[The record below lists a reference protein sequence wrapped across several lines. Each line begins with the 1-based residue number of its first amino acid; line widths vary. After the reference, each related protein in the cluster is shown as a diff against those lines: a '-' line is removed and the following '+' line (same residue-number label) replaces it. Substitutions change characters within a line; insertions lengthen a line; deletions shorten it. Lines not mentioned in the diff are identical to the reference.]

1 MSTDEEYLDTL
12 LKSIENDQEP
22 QKAEPAAPAQDTE
35 DVREKVVIKDKED
48 SAVSEEEDWEASLN
62 ALLAAD
68 TGENT
73 DKWESGDQEEFDV
86 TQLIDGMND
95 ADADLS
101 AINELLKKSDNNE
114 AIDTFSDEDMQDLI
128 NSISTDDGNV
138 PATEE
143 EVPEKKKKK
152 KHNLFSF
159 GKKKKKK
166 TEDSE
171 NSENSQNPENSE
183 ETEAIDSNDISE
195 EKTIETENPEIKKI
209 MEDFESLNASYDEG
223 DISVNKKKKKPKGF
237 WGRLLEELIRE
248 EEEPEETKAS
258 DENSEI
264 LKELEAEDQARA
276 KKKGKK
282 EKKAKSK
289 KDKNKK
295 KSAASENDE
304 NAEADEEGGK
314 GKKKKTKPKKKKEKP
329 SEQEPKGKPVKIL
342 GKKAFFALVSLCATI
357 IAAIILLSFFLP
369 DYADKQSAR
378 AAFYT
383 GDYEK
388 VYGLLYGKD
397 LNQSDELIFERANIV
412 LKLQRRLDS
421 YDLNKKIKK
430 EEEALDAL
438 LQGVQ
443 KYEEL
448 SKGESYGAI
457 DELQTLYQEILEH
470 LSADYGI
477 SEEEAAVINSYDSE
491 TYSRKVYSVVNGTDF
506 TDPSQENGNETGEEE
521 SAKEPKD
528 ILPEEEDIIR
538 TEQ

>member
-12 LKSIENDQEP
+12 LKSLEDDQTP
-22 QKAEPAAPAQDTE
+22 QKTEPAAPVQDKDME
-35 DVREKVVIKDKED
+35 DVGEKVVIKDKED

-62 ALLAAD
+62 ELLGAAVD
-68 TGENT
+68 ENT

-86 TQLIDGMND
+86 TQLIDGMD
-95 ADADLS
+95 AADADLS
-101 AINELLKKSDNNE
+101 EINDLLKKSDNNE
-114 AIDTFSDEDMQDLI
+114 TIDTFSDEDMQDLI

-138 PATEE
+138 PATEQ

-159 GKKKKKK
+159 GKKKTKK
-166 TEDSE
+166 TEDTE
-171 NSENSQNPENSE
+171 NSG
-183 ETEAIDSNDISE
+183 ETEAIDDNDEPE

-209 MEDFESLNASYDEG
+209 MEDFESLNAPDDAG
-223 DISVNKKKKKPKGF
+223 DAAATKKKKKQRGF
-237 WGRLLEELIRE
+237 WGRLLEELVRE
-248 EEEPEETKAS
+248 EEESEETNAS

-264 LKELEAEDQARA
+264 LKELEAEDQAKA

-295 KSAASENDE
+295 KSSAPENDE

-314 GKKKKTKPKKKKEKP
+314 GKKKKAKPKKKKEKP
-329 SEQEPKGKPVKIL
+329 SAQEPKGKTVKIL

-397 LNQSDELIFERANIV
+397 LNQSDELLFERANVV

-421 YDLNKKIKK
+421 YDLNKKIGK

-448 SKGESYGAI
+448 SKGESYGALE
-457 DELQTLYQEILEH
+457 ELQTLYQEILEH

-477 SEEEAAVINSYDSE
+477 SEEEASVINSYDSE
-491 TYSRKVYSVVNGTDF
+491 TYSRKVYSVVYGTDF
-506 TDPSQENGNETGEEE
+506 TDPLQENGNETGEEGE
-521 SAKEPKD
+521 AAKEPKD

>member
-12 LKSIENDQEP
+12 LKSLEDDQEP
-22 QKAEPAAPAQDTE
+22 QKTEPDVPVQDTE
-35 DVREKVVIKDKED
+35 DIREEVGTKDKED

-68 TGENT
+68 IDENT
-73 DKWESGDQEEFDV
+73 DNWESGDQEEFDV
-86 TQLIDGMND
+86 TQLIDGMGE

-101 AINELLKKSDNNE
+101 EINELLKKSDNNE
-114 AIDTFSDEDMQDLI
+114 TIDTFSDEDMQDLLG
-128 NSISTDDGNV
+128 SISTDEGNAS
-138 PATEE
+138 ATEE
-143 EVPEKKKKK
+143 DVPEKKKKK

-159 GKKKKKK
+159 GKKKKKE
-166 TEDSE
+166 TEDTE
-171 NSENSQNPENSE
+171 NPG
-183 ETEAIDSNDISE
+183 ETEAIDDYDEPE
-195 EKTIETENPEIKKI
+195 EKTIEIENPEIKKI
-209 MEDFESLNASYDEG
+209 MEDFDSLKAPDDAG
-223 DISVNKKKKKPKGF
+223 DIAVNKKKKQKGF
-237 WGRLLEELIRE
+237 WGRLLEELVRE
-248 EEEPEETKAS
+248 EEEPEEMKAS
-258 DENSEI
+258 DENGEI
-264 LKELEAEDQARA
+264 LKELEAEDQAKA

-282 EKKAKSK
+282 EKKAKLK
-289 KDKNKK
+289 KDKNKNK
-295 KSAASENDE
+295 KSASENDE

-314 GKKKKTKPKKKKEKP
+314 GKKKKNKSKKKKEKP
-329 SEQEPKGKPVKIL
+329 SAQGPKEKPVKIL

-357 IAAIILLSFFLP
+357 IAAVILLSFFLP

-421 YDLNKKIKK
+421 YDLNKKIGK

-448 SKGESYGAI
+448 SKGESYGAL

-477 SEEEAAVINSYDSE
+477 SEEEAAVINAYDSE
-491 TYSRKVYSVVNGTDF
+491 TYSRKVYSVVYGTDF
-506 TDPSQENGNETGEEE
+506 SDPSQKNENETGEEGE
-521 SAKEPKD
+521 AAKEPKD

>member
-22 QKAEPAAPAQDTE
+22 QKKEPEAPVQEAE

-48 SAVSEEEDWEASLN
+48 SSVSEEEDWEASLN

-68 TGENT
+68 TDENT

-86 TQLIDGMND
+86 TQLIDGMDD

-101 AINELLKKSDNNE
+101 EINELLKKSDNNE

-128 NSISTDDGNV
+128 NSISTDDGNG

-143 EVPEKKKKK
+143 EAPEKKKKK

-171 NSENSQNPENSE
+171 KSENSESSE
-183 ETEAIDSNDISE
+183 ETGAVDDNDE
-195 EKTIETENPEIKKI
+195 PVEKTIETENPEIKKI
-209 MEDFESLNASYDEG
+209 MEDFESLNAPDDAG
-223 DISVNKKKKKPKGF
+223 DVAVNKKKKKAKGF
-237 WGRLLEELIRE
+237 WGRLLEELVRE

-295 KSAASENDE
+295 KSAAPENDE

-314 GKKKKTKPKKKKEKP
+314 GKKKKTRSKKKKEKP

-397 LNQSDELIFERANIV
+397 LNQSDELIFERANVV

-421 YDLNKKIKK
+421 YDLNKKIGK
-430 EEEALDAL
+430 EEKALDAL

-448 SKGESYGAI
+448 SKSESYGAM
-457 DELQTLYQEILEH
+457 DELQALYQEILEH

-491 TYSRKVYSVVNGTDF
+491 TYSRKVYSVVKGTDF